1 VTRPSL
7 LIEISPRAQARAPG
21 QPVLWDRSAP
31 ESSLRAA
38 VLSGDRIRFAE
49 GRLIIAGRAH
59 AGNGAVVDASSFPA
73 VAARAAGG
81 NEPAQALWG
90 DFLAL
95 APLPTGG
102 MRVFRDP
109 AGGHPC
115 YWIERGRGDWLIG
128 SSAADLLAATG
139 RAPSLCPDALG
150 AALLYPDLTGE
161 ATALTGI
168 REVLPGCALDLHPD
182 GPAHTRHIW
191 SPLHQQSQPAATES
205 PLVDPLRTLVL
216 DCVRARLR
224 GVANPLLQLSGGLDS
239 SILAAVM
246 SSLDVPFRAVTVWTP
261 SPEGDERR
269 FARAVAERFGI
280 DLEER
285 ALDPGHVDIE
295 QPHGAHLPRPTRRQF
310 ARDLDAQ
317 VQDAAMAGGH
327 DLVVTG
333 GGGDGLFGYLM
344 PGTATADRWR
354 AGALRPGLRTAVEEA
369 AIHRMP
375 MPSVLAAAARALVAR
390 PAWHRDPSF
399 LSRDARHLPRPWHP
413 WVDPIG
419 RLPPGKRAHVGAVAL
434 IRPYLD
440 TVGASS
446 IAVAAP
452 LMARPLI
459 DFCLSIPTWAWVQG
473 GRNRALA
480 RQAFAPDLPPLVA
493 NRRGK
498 GSYDR
503 FVIELFARNRHKA
516 RDMLLGG
523 KLAELNL
530 LDRPALERWFRSG
543 QDPRTHRLLTL
554 VEAEAWCRHW
564 SGTPIG
570 AAAGISCRQRA

>member
-1 VTRPSL
+1 VIRPSL
-7 LIEISPRAQARAPG
+7 LIAVNSRADAFPAG
-21 QPVLWDRSAP
+21 HPVLLNQEAP
-31 ESSLRAA
+31 AASLTAS
-38 VLSGDRIRFAE
+38 VLTGDCIRFAE
-49 GRLIIAGRAH
+49 ERVILAGRAH
-59 AGNGAVVDASSFPA
+59 DERGALVDAGSFA
-73 VAARAAGG
+73 ATVARDAGADG
-81 NEPAQALWG
+81 PGRALWG
-90 DFLAL
+90 DFLAIT
-95 APLPTGG
+95 PLLMGG
-102 MRVFRDP
+102 IRVFRDP

-115 YWIERGRGDWLIG
+115 YWIECEPGDWLIG
-128 SSAADLLAATG
+128 TSAADLLAAAG
-139 RAPSLCPDALG
+139 RPTILCPDALG
-150 AALLYPDLTGE
+150 ASLLYPDLTGE
-161 ATALTGI
+161 ATALTGL
-168 REVLPGCALDLHPD
+168 RELLPGCALDLHPD
-182 GPAHTRHIW
+182 GTARTRPAW
-191 SPLHQQSQPAATES
+191 SPNRQHGHATLTERPS
-205 PLVDPLRTLVL
+205 LEDLKTLLV
-216 DCVRARLR
+216 DCVRSRLQ
-224 GVANPLLQLSGGLDS
+224 GVRNPLLQLSGGLDS

-246 SSLDVPFRAVTVWTP
+246 SSLNLPYRAVTLWTP

-285 ALDPGHVDIE
+285 ALDPGRVDVE

-317 VQDAAMAGGH
+317 VQEVAMRGHH

-344 PGTATADRWR
+344 PGMATADRFR
-354 AGALRPGLRTAVEEA
+354 AWTFRSALRTAMEEA

-375 MPSVLAAAARALVAR
+375 MPTVLAAAARALAAH

-399 LSRDARHLPRPWHP
+399 LSRDARRLPRPWHP
-413 WVDPIG
+413 WIDAVRG
-419 RLPPGKRAHVGAVAL
+419 LPPGKRGHVGAVAL

-440 TVGASS
+440 TVGAS
-446 IAVAAP
+446 AVVVAAP

-459 DFCLSIPTWAWVQG
+459 EFCLSVPTWTWVEA

-480 RQAFAPDLPPLVA
+480 RQAFAPDLPPLIV

-498 GSYDR
+498 GSYDG
-503 FVIELFARNRHKA
+503 FVTDLFARNRHRA

-523 KLAELNL
+523 KLAELGL

-543 QDPRTHRLLTL
+543 EDPRTHRLLTL

-564 SGTPIG
+564 SGSPVD
-570 AAAGISCRQRA
+570 AAGAFSCRQRA